1 MSIFHNEPWIQL
13 HDFGREMDRLMQ
25 ARKQQQVTAAASAWT
40 PSVDIHE
47 AEDHYRLTMD
57 IPGVVPEEIE
67 VSMEDGVLEISG
79 ERKAVDAENEKRD
92 YSRRERFQGA
102 FRRSF
107 KLPETADDT
116 EISAATSH
124 GVLEVLIKKR
134 AALQPRRIPVTH

>member
-25 ARKQQQVTAAASAWT
+25 ARKQQQVAAASVWT
-40 PSVDIHE
+40 PAVDIHE

-79 ERKAVDAENEKRD
+79 ERKVVDAENEKRD

-107 KLPETADDT
+107 KLPEMADDT
-116 EISAATSH
+116 EISAATNH
-124 GVLEVLIKKR
+124 GVLEVVIRKR